1 MLGDAGHWRGVRQ
14 DGVRG
19 EQSEEEEDDEDEEE
33 EVDAALSWRLG
44 LHRLFLQKKMGR
56 GFNAHRPFTLT
67 LITTT
72 HHRGAVVRPLVRGP
86 LALAV
91 TVTAAGTRAVGRSQS
106 FHPSAGLTDVKLLQ
120 TVSGKPQ
127 GRFHLEEQR

>member
-1 MLGDAGHWRGVRQ
+1 MQ
-14 DGVRG
+14 
-19 EQSEEEEDDEDEEE
+19 
-33 EVDAALSWRLG
+33 
-44 LHRLFLQKKMGR
+44 HRR
-56 GFNAHRPFTLT
+56 
-67 LITTT
+67 
-72 HHRGAVVRPLVRGP
+72 AVVTPLVRGS

-106 FHPSAGLTDVKLLQ
+106 FHLSAGLADVKLLQ

>member
-1 MLGDAGHWRGVRQ
+1 M
-14 DGVRG
+14 
-19 EQSEEEEDDEDEEE
+19 
-33 EVDAALSWRLG
+33 
-44 LHRLFLQKKMGR
+44 
-56 GFNAHRPFTLT
+56 HRPLT
-67 LITTT
+67 FITTMQ
-72 HHRGAVVRPLVRGP
+72 HRRAVVTPLVRGS

-106 FHPSAGLTDVKLLQ
+106 FHLSAGLADVKLLQ